1 MYPIFASL
9 GFIPLMGMLYY
20 MVKRDTYNIHIC
32 TIILDVFLVVASISD
47 FMNGDTVKGVVI
59 LGIAI
64 WGLTSSLWSL
74 NRMTATPEPE
84 PKE

>member
-32 TIILDVFLVVASISD
+32 TIILDVFSCSGQHQRLYERRYRKGSRHSRYCHLGTHFLALVI
-47 FMNGDTVKGVVI
+47 
-59 LGIAI
+59 
-64 WGLTSSLWSL
+64 
-74 NRMTATPEPE
+74 EPHDRHT
-84 PKE
+84 